1 MSDGEVLHFE
11 VFARKTNFPALRK
24 ALNESVKEGLDM
36 DKTAENLV
44 SKMSLS
50 DVKGV
55 SGQLSFIACLYEAYE
70 NGHEIVTDSRMFKLI

>member
-55 SGQLSFIACLYEAYE
+55 SG
-70 NGHEIVTDSRMFKLI
+70 